1 MNDFPHNLMTFLIT
15 ISDGGGNKETHYS
28 ELRGQEEAGQEEAGR
43 TQRTSE
49 LLTRSTT
56 LNLVGT
62 VNKPP

>member
-28 ELRGQEEAGQEEAGR
+28 ELRGQEEAGR